1 MTVLVIDTALAAH
14 SIALLDG
21 PDVLAW
27 HHEIIDRG
35 HAEALM
41 PALAALMLRAGVER
55 PDAILVD
62 IGPGSFTGLRI
73 GIAAARALGLAWDV
87 PVSGYRSLA
96 LIAAP
101 LFTADPTLERL
112 SVVAEAG
119 RGQLFVQILD
129 RDLADD
135 AEPEA
140 LDAASV
146 AACLDP
152 ALSVAGPGAA
162 RVAALGKFNVIGEA
176 WPDARD
182 AALLPLAAR
191 SLTSDPMYV
200 RPPDAVP
207 TKVAA

>member
-1 MTVLVIDTALAAH
+1 MTTLVIDTALAAH

-21 PDVLAW
+21 SAVLAW

-41 PALAALMLRAGVER
+41 PAVAALMQRAGIER
-55 PDAILVD
+55 PDAVLVD

-101 LFTADPTLERL
+101 LFAADPTLERL
-112 SVVAEAG
+112 SVVAGAG
-119 RGQLFVQILD
+119 RGQLFVQVVD
-129 RDLADD
+129 RGLADES
-135 AEPEA
+135 EPLA
-140 LDAASV
+140 LDATAV
-146 AACLDP
+146 AARLDP
-152 ALSVAGPGAA
+152 ALPVAGPGAA
-162 RVAALGKFNVIGEA
+162 RVAALRNVRIVGEA

-182 AALLPLAAR
+182 AALLPPAAR
-191 SLTSDPMYV
+191 ALAPDPLYV

-207 TKVAA
+207 TAVAA